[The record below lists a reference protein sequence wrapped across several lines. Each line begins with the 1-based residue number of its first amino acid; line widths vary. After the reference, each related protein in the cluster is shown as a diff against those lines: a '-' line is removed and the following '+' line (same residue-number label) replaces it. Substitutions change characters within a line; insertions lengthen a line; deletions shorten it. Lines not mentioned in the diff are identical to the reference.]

1 MSKDASPIR
10 SPVECEMPIARVGPL
25 TFDVNGEIL
34 ISLSGSRF
42 CVTMLNVILTFLRF
56 HSSFFTGSCVLRICS
71 S

>member
-1 MSKDASPIR
+1 
-10 SPVECEMPIARVGPL
+10 MPIARVGPL